1 MSFNSLQYAAF
12 LAVVLVAYHRL
23 GQRAQNALMLGAGA
37 VFVAWF
43 DVRFLAAVAVTIV
56 LVFAVTRLL
65 AITEGAAQRRALLAV
80 ALVGHLGVLGFVK
93 YAGFFLDS
101 AERVLEAIGFDGSLG
116 TLDVLLPVGISFYTL
131 QALGYVINVYRR
143 EVPAEE
149 DLLTVAVYVL
159 WFPQLVA
166 GPIERASTL
175 LPQLR
180 VRRQAPD
187 ADAAGSAL
195 LLILTGL
202 FKKVVVADG
211 VAAYVSGVYGADP
224 DAFGWPALL
233 GATVGFAVQV
243 YADFSGYT
251 DIARGSSRLLGVEL
265 RRNFEQPFLSRDIRE
280 LWTRWHTSLSS
291 WFVEFV
297 GRPLGAAGRGPGRA
311 AFAVLVIF
319 ALIGLWHG
327 AAAHFIAWGVL
338 NGVLVVIWRLRFPI
352 PRRRHPMRVRL
363 REAPA
368 VALTF
373 LLFCLGV
380 AFFRADSLGDAAAV
394 LWGLVSF
401 QSGAAGPEGGAL
413 VPLMVAVVL
422 ALDLDE
428 RRRRIHTIEALRVR
442 AALGAVPAPAEAVHE
457 SGVLRLGLGRCV
469 AIGLMVVGIVV
480 FSGGE
485 PTPFIYRQF

>member
-1 MSFNSLQYAAF
+1 VSFNSLQYAAF
-12 LAVVLVAYHRL
+12 LAVVLLGYHRL
-23 GQRAQNALMLGAGA
+23 GRRAQNLVMLVAGA

-43 DVRFLAAVAVTIV
+43 DVRFLAAVAVTIA
-56 LVFAVTRLL
+56 LGYAVTRLL
-65 AITEGAAQRRALLAV
+65 AVTESEPRRRALLAV

-101 AERVLEAIGFDGSLG
+101 ADRVLEAVGFEDTFG

-143 EVPAEE
+143 EVAVEE
-149 DLLTVAVYVL
+149 DLLTFAVFVL

-166 GPIERASTL
+166 GPIERARTL

-180 VRRQAPD
+180 ERRPVPD
-187 ADAAGSAL
+187 ADTVGSAL
-195 LLILTGL
+195 LLVLTGL

-211 VAAYVSGVYGADP
+211 VAAYVSGVYATP
-224 DAFGWPALL
+224 DAFGWVALL
-233 GATVGFAVQV
+233 TATTGFAVQV

-280 LWTRWHTSLSS
+280 LWTRWHTSLSG

-297 GRPLGAAGRGPGRA
+297 GRPLGATGRGPRRA
-311 AFAVLVIF
+311 AVAVLVIF

-327 AAAHFIAWGVL
+327 SAAHFVAWGVL
-338 NGVLVVIWRLRFPI
+338 NGVLVVVWRLWFPV
-352 PRRRHPMRVRL
+352 PARRHPMRVRL

-368 VALTF
+368 IGLTF
-373 LLFCLGV
+373 VLFCLGV
-380 AFFRADSLGDAAAV
+380 VFFRADSLGDAFDV
-394 LWGLVSF
+394 LARMLTFEGTAKGPA
-401 QSGAAGPEGGAL
+401 GAPL
-413 VPLMVAVVL
+413 VPLMLLVVL

-428 RRRRIHTIEALRVR
+428 RRRRVRAIESLRIR
-442 AALGAVPAPAEAVHE
+442 AALGAVPTPPEAIRE
-457 SGVLRLGLGRCV
+457 SGVDRMTVARCV
-469 AIGLMVVGIVV
+469 AVGLMVVGIVL

>member
-1 MSFNSLQYAAF
+1 VSFNSLQYAAF
-12 LAVVLVAYHRL
+12 LAVVLLAYHRL
-23 GQRAQNALMLGAGA
+23 GQRAQNLVMLVAGA

-56 LVFAVTRLL
+56 LAYGVTRLL
-65 AITEGAAQRRALLAV
+65 AVTEDEGRRSALLGV

-101 AERVLEAIGFDGSLG
+101 AERVLESIGFDGSLG

-143 EVPAEE
+143 EVAAED
-149 DLLTVAVYVL
+149 DLLTVAVFVL

-166 GPIERASTL
+166 GPIERAGTL

-180 VRRQAPD
+180 RRRPTPNAET
-187 ADAAGSAL
+187 AGSAL
-195 LLILTGL
+195 LLILQGL

-211 VAAYVSGVYGADP
+211 VAAYVSGVYGDP
-224 DAFGWPALL
+224 DRYGWVALL
-233 GATVGFAVQV
+233 TATTGFAVQV
-243 YADFSGYT
+243 YADFSGYS

-280 LWTRWHTSLSS
+280 LWTRWHTSLSG

-297 GRPLGAAGRGPGRA
+297 GRPLGATGRGPRRA
-311 AFAVLVIF
+311 ALAVLAIF

-327 AAAHFIAWGVL
+327 AAAHFVAWGVL
-338 NGVLVVIWRLRFPI
+338 NGVLVVIWRLWLPV
-352 PRRRHPMRVRL
+352 PRGRHPMRVRL
-363 REAPA
+363 REAPSI
-368 VALTF
+368 ALTF
-373 LLFCLGV
+373 ALFCLGV
-380 AFFRADSLGDAAAV
+380 ALFRADSLGEAGTV
-394 LWGLVSF
+394 LGGMVTF
-401 QSGAAGPEGGAL
+401 QSGAEGPAGASL
-413 VPLMVAVVL
+413 VPVMLLVVL

-428 RRRRIHTIEALRVR
+428 RRRRIATIEGLRVR
-442 AALGAVPAPAEAVHE
+442 AALGAVPGPDEAVHE
-457 SGVLRLGLGRCV
+457 SGVLRLGLARSV
-469 AIGLMVVGIVV
+469 AVGLMVVAIVV